1 MIATFLQG
9 NIAGRCGGSWSGC
22 ATAVCD
28 SCAATGEALVV
39 QMFFWRST
47 LHSHQTHILIIR
59 LQ

>member
-28 SCAATGEALVV
+28 SCAAVGSREKQEKRWLSRCFFGEAPC
-39 QMFFWRST
+39 
-47 LHSHQTHILIIR
+47 IR
-59 LQ
+59 IKPIF

>member
-28 SCAATGEALVV
+28 SCAAVTKQHLAFASNPYFNNSTSVNVQLVY
-39 QMFFWRST
+39 R
-47 LHSHQTHILIIR
+47 
-59 LQ
+59 